1 MLKEIGEGNE
11 KINID
16 TLIEKVINIAA
27 EKAIATYENR
37 RKEEVKYSY
46 DRKLRNTKL
55 LLKHYKNFKRHV
67 NNSIFKVSNIN
78 ENAIEIL
85 EELTDS
91 KITENLFVESISNSV
106 SRTNIIISHINTMI
120 NIYEAYSK
128 QCGELEER
136 KYRITYKRFIDEK
149 KWSIKEIADSENI
162 DNRTVYRDINLACEK
177 LSVFFFGIDG
187 IKKF

>member
-1 MLKEIGEGNE
+1 METVINKEMN
-11 KINID
+11 INLI
-16 TLIEKVINIAA
+16 IEKVAREAA
-27 EKAIATYENR
+27 EKAIVTYENR
-37 RKEEVKYSY
+37 KKEEAKYSS

-55 LLKHYKNFKRHV
+55 LLKHYKDFKRHV

-85 EELTDS
+85 EELINS

-128 QCGELEER
+128 QCGELEVR
-136 KYRITYKRFIDEK
+136 KYRIIYKRFIDEK
-149 KWSIKEIADSENI
+149 RWSIKEIATSENI

-177 LSVFFFGIDG
+177 LSVFIFGIDG
-187 IKKF
+187 VNKF